1 MIFHTLLLISI
12 IEDGSVTSSSD
23 SHPLNNDSLSTVIG
37 ERIVTFF
44 NKMHL
49 WNKRSPK
56 NLTVPGITISS
67 SFVFLNEFD
76 STLVIDSGIINLFRF
91 VFFNFYIVN

>member
-12 IEDGSVTSSSD
+12 IEDGNVTSSSD

-56 NLTVPGITISS
+56 YLTVPGITISS
-67 SFVFLNEFD
+67 SFVFLNAFD
-76 STLVIDSGIINLFRF
+76 STLVIDSGII
-91 VFFNFYIVN
+91 I